1 MPESVTV
8 RVNGRSVVMPVGA
21 TAAVAILVSGAVS
34 RTSVT
39 GEPRTPFCGMGTCFE
54 CRSEINGAPY
64 LRSCQILCESGME
77 IQTNGYTNGSFDAR
91 PF

>member
-8 RVNGRSVVMPVGA
+8 RVNGKSVMVATGA
-21 TAAVAILVSGAVS
+21 TAAVAILASGAVS

-54 CRSEINGAPY
+54 CRSKINGHPY
-64 LRSCQILCESGME
+64 QRSCQILCEPGME
-77 IQTNGYTNGSFDAR
+77 IQTNGYLDAR